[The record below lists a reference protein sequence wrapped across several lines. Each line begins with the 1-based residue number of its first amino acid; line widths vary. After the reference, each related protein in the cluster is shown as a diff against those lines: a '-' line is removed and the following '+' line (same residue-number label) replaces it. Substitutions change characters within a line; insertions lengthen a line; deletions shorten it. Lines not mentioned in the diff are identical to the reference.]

1 MDCYE
6 RRQLLLD
13 TLSIRRFDTID
24 NLAAEFGVSER
35 TIRYDIDYLSCSV
48 PLTII
53 RGKYGGVKVA
63 DGYYSSRTYLTEE
76 QRIALVNVINGDTPN
91 IPVLESILTKFSMP
105 SN

>member
-35 TIRYDIDYLSCSV
+35 TIRYDLECLSCFA
-48 PLTII
+48 PIYTYK
-53 RGKYGGVKVA
+53 GKYGGVKVA
-63 DGYYSSRTYLTEE
+63 DGYYCSRTYLTDE
-76 QRIALVNVINGDTPN
+76 QKTALVNVINGDTPN
-91 IPVLESILTKFSMP
+91 IPVLESILTKFSTP